1 MILCRLNKLI
11 KENNITQSEIA
22 EQTGITR
29 PTLLSLIRNDNKSIK
44 YETIEKLCQYFQINM
59 DKLLIYYP
67 HDIQLSSFNII
78 RASKEI
84 YITIE
89 FKFNGELLIFSE
101 AISKEDVE
109 FLNRFNRIDLFAYI
123 NKSTLN
129 DLKAFNAVCIFNDLM
144 HMHKD
149 FYDFQRDLFY
159 EFNEKGVSYDKTPY
173 QITLVPLE
181 KQDSPF
187 ENVMNNLD
195 KLSANEKNVIL
206 NKLQEKS

>member
-59 DKLLIYYP
+59 DKFLIYYP

-101 AISKEDVE
+101 AISKEDIE

-159 EFNEKGVSYDKTPY
+159 EFNGKGASYDKTPY

-206 NKLQEKS
+206 NKLQEKY